1 MQSDVKDKVK
11 RIWCL
16 SATGVKRSSR
26 GLPGSGGGGGR
37 LRGGGDLR
45 RDSWFGGRG
54 GWGQGC
60 CETPGG
66 LFRKQLTRC

>member
-26 GLPGSGGGGGR
+26 GLPGSGGGAVAFAEGGTS
-37 LRGGGDLR
+37 GGTAGLGEGED
-45 RDSWFGGRG
+45 GGKAAVKHLG
-54 GWGQGC
+54 VC
-60 CETPGG
+60 LESN
-66 LFRKQLTRC
+66 